1 MKPFTP
7 DVNSLLPQLKNNWGW
22 FFIVGIILV
31 ILGFL
36 ALSYEFL
43 ATVFSIYFIGT
54 LLLIAGIVQA
64 LHSFRLKGVGQTALW
79 AVMGVLYII
88 AGILSFTQP
97 IAVSAA
103 FTLIISFLLIVSG
116 ITQIINA
123 LHNKGFP
130 KWGWWLFSGI
140 ITLVLGLMIMMGWP
154 NNSLWVLGMFLGID
168 LIFQGWAYIAVGLAI
183 KSAKN

>member
-7 DVNSLLPQLKNNWGW
+7 DMNSLLPKLRNNCSW
-22 FFIVGIILV
+22 FFAVGITLL

-36 ALSYEFL
+36 ALSYQFL

-54 LLLIAGIVQA
+54 LLFIAGIVQA
-64 LHSFRLKGVGQTALW
+64 LHSFKLKGVGQTALW

-97 IAVSAA
+97 VAVSAA

-123 LHNKGFP
+123 LHNRGFP
-130 KWGWWLFSGI
+130 KWGWWLFSGV
-140 ITLVLGLMIMMGWP
+140 ITLILGFMIIMGWP
-154 NNSLWVLGMFLGID
+154 TNSLWVLGMFVGID
-168 LIFQGWAYIAVGLAI
+168 LMFQGWAYIAVGLAI
-183 KSAKN
+183 KSAKQ

>member
-1 MKPFTP
+1 MKSFTP
-7 DVNSLLPQLKNNWGW
+7 DLNSLLPKLKNNWGW
-22 FFIVGIILV
+22 FVIVGAILV

-36 ALSYEFL
+36 ALSYEFI
-43 ATVFSIYFIGT
+43 ATVFSVYFIGT
-54 LLLIAGIVQA
+54 LLIIAGIVQA
-64 LHSFRLKGVGQTALW
+64 LHSFKLKGFGQTALW

-97 IAVSAA
+97 IAVSTA
-103 FTLIISFLLIVSG
+103 FTLIIAFLLIVSG

-123 LHNKGFP
+123 LNNKGFP

-140 ITLVLGLMIMMGWP
+140 ITFVLGLLILIGWP
-154 NNSLWVLGMFLGID
+154 SNSLWVLGMFLGID

-183 KSAKN
+183 KSAKS